1 MKQIITAF
9 FLFVFAYADAQYP
22 NIKIY
27 ENRAI
32 PMGVCEPSIVVNPA
46 NEKNIV
52 AGGIL
57 DYVFISNDAG
67 HTWKTD
73 KLKSESGVFGDPCL
87 VADNK
92 NHVYYLHLSDPEN
105 KGWSSKKLLDR
116 IVVQRSD
123 DGGNKWAGD
132 SYTGL
137 NPDPEKDQDKQ
148 WACTNFN
155 NQDIAVTWTQFDKYN
170 SKDTSHKSNILFSLS
185 ADLGE
190 TFSDPVR
197 INEISGGCLDDDQTT
212 EGAVPAFGPNGEIY
226 VAWAGPY
233 GIMFDKSL
241 DGGETWG
248 KDIFVADQ
256 IGGWDYDVSGVS
268 RANGLPVTVC
278 DTGNSPYRGNIY
290 IMWTDQRNGA
300 TNPDVFIIKS
310 TDGGETWGDIIRV
323 NNDNTQRPQ
332 FFAAMAIDQSNGNI
346 YVSFYDRRNTTGN
359 DTEYYIARS
368 TDGGETFENFRVTD
382 APFPMFSQVF
392 FGDYTDVAAFN
403 GKIYPIWMETDS
415 QGRLSVWTSAIS
427 EEDFVGVSDD
437 GIALTPTDY
446 KLMQNYPNPFG
457 AAAPGGK
464 SSTTIE
470 YSLPQS
476 SSVTLKVYDVLG
488 REVATLV
495 NNRQS
500 AGVHDVRFLIAQ
512 LNLSSGVYLYRLQA
526 GSYSATKKMTI
537 IR

>member
-170 SKDTSHKSNILFSLS
+170 SRDTNHKSNILFSLS

-226 VAWAGPY
+226 VAWSMDEKIY
-233 GIMFDKSL
+233 FDHSFDNGK
-241 DGGETWG
+241 TWLE
-248 KDIFVADQ
+248 KDVEVANQ
-256 IGGWDYDVSGVS
+256 PGGWTMDIPGIQ
-268 RANGLPVTVC
+268 RCNGMPVTVADVSNGPFRGAVYVC
-278 DTGNSPYRGNIY
+278 WADLSEGENNSNIY
-290 IMWTDQRNGA
+290 FASSMNKGVAWSE
-300 TNPDVFIIKS
+300 PIK
-310 TDGGETWGDIIRV
+310 I
-323 NNDNTQRPQ
+323 NDDTTQTHQ
-332 FFAAMAIDQSNGNI
+332 FLPWMSIDPVTGFL
-346 YVSFYDRRNTTGN
+346 YVVFYDRRAYTNTQT
-359 DTEYYIARS
+359 DVYIAYS
-368 TDGGETFENFRVTD
+368 KD
-382 APFPMFSQVF
+382 AGQTWVNEKISESPFTPNPIVF
-392 FGDYTDVAAFN
+392 FGDYNNISAYN
-403 GKIYPIWMETDS
+403 GIVRPIWTRYEK
-415 QGRLSVWTSAIS
+415 GRMSVWTAIL
-427 EEDFVGVSDD
+427 DF
-437 GIALTPTDY
+437 
-446 KLMQNYPNPFG
+446 
-457 AAAPGGK
+457 
-464 SSTTIE
+464 
-470 YSLPQS
+470 
-476 SSVTLKVYDVLG
+476 
-488 REVATLV
+488 
-495 NNRQS
+495 
-500 AGVHDVRFLIAQ
+500 
-512 LNLSSGVYLYRLQA
+512 
-526 GSYSATKKMTI
+526 
-537 IR
+537 